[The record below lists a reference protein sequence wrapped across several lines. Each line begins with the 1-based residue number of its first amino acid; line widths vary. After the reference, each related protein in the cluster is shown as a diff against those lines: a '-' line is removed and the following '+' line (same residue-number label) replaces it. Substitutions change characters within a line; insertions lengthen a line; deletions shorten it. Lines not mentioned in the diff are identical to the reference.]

1 MWERIFSLKRKRGI
15 EGLISFEF
23 FFRCMEYVCIIFL
36 VCSFSNIFASP
47 FWKKESSNKYGS
59 IFFTWNI
66 NVQMWHTIVST
77 KFSVLRVPC
86 HSSIFVPKSIK
97 WIYIIIKFEWNR
109 SIDRRRRSVTTIAH
123 DRGTNR
129 GQTYFECTK
138 STMYRF
144 ARRFSIYVHIDTC
157 NLLWSTYPNRGN
169 EL

>member
-1 MWERIFSLKRKRGI
+1 MGKDFFSQAKTRDWRIDFIRIFLSMHGI
-15 EGLISFEF
+15 CMYYFSCLLIFKYFRVSFLE
-23 FFRCMEYVCIIFL
+23 
-36 VCSFSNIFASP
+36 
-47 FWKKESSNKYGS
+47 KENSNKYGS

-66 NVQMWHTIVST
+66 NVQMSNSIVST

-97 WIYIIIKFEWNR
+97 WIYIFIKFEWNR

-123 DRGTNR
+123 DRGTSR